1 LGAFFTG
8 YLTEKMSGR
17 YPNVVAWLPGVM
29 LIASV
34 PFYWIG
40 FTTDSVPFA
49 LMVLLAGAFLHYGYL
64 GAQYT
69 ICQGVASAQSRA
81 TAVAL
86 FLFIVNLIGYGC
98 GPLVMG
104 IVSDLLMTA
113 NLGGSQF
120 AAELTGPICKGRP
133 EDLIATLGAAKAG
146 VCMTA
151 SAEGL
156 RWSMMYIVSIF
167 FVAGGM
173 YIYICKT
180 LQNDLVAKMN

>member
-1 LGAFFTG
+1 
-8 YLTEKMSGR
+8 
-17 YPNVVAWLPGVM
+17 M
-29 LIASV
+29 LIICV
-34 PFYWIG
+34 PLYWIG

-49 LMVLLAGAFLHYGYL
+49 LTALLFAAVLHYGYL

-69 ICQGVASAQSRA
+69 ICQGVASPQSRA

-104 IVSDLLMTA
+104 IASDMLMSA
-113 NLGGSQF
+113 NLASSQF
-120 AAELTGPICKGRP
+120 AAELTSQICKGRP

-146 VCMTA
+146 ACLTA

-156 RWSMMYIVSIF
+156 RWSMIYIVGIF
-167 FVAGGM
+167 FIAGGL
-173 YIYICKT
+173 YIFACKT
-180 LQNDLVAKMN
+180 LQKDLVAKMN